1 MTGGAFYWSLINLRL
16 YCMLLSVFEKRS
28 DDLEIID
35 TDDYTP
41 AEYEQ
46 FLREIR
52 FINRW
57 LGDVRA
63 LKQTLL
69 REIARENKQKFSVL
83 DVGAGS
89 GELLRVIA
97 GFAGK
102 ANRKTEL
109 CGLELNERSC
119 AANLEESKNFPEIK
133 AIRGDALNLPFTDQ
147 SFDYVYCSLFTHH
160 FVDEKVVEILSEMR
174 RVAKRKVYVIDLQRS
189 AAAHLGYR
197 IFSRLFFLSRL
208 SSHDGALSVKRSF
221 LPDELENLGAQA
233 GLKNVR
239 VTKHIPARLVLSGE
253 I

>member
-1 MTGGAFYWSLINLRL
+1 M
-16 YCMLLSVFEKRS
+16 FEKRS
-28 DDLEIID
+28 YDLEIID

-41 AEYEQ
+41 AEYER

-57 LGDVRA
+57 LGDVTA

-69 REIARENKQKFSVL
+69 REIERENKREFSVL

-97 GFAGK
+97 RFAGK
-102 ANRKTEL
+102 AKRKTGL
-109 CGLELNERSC
+109 YGLELNERSC
-119 AANLEESKNFPEIK
+119 QANLEESKYFPEIK
-133 AIRGDALNLPFTDQ
+133 AIRGNAFNLPFADA

-174 RVAKRKVYVIDLQRS
+174 RVARHKVFVIDLHRS
-189 AAAHLGYR
+189 SAAHLGYR
-197 IFSRLFFLSRL
+197 IFSRVFFLSRL

-221 LPDELENLGAQA
+221 LPDELVDFGRQA

>member
-1 MTGGAFYWSLINLRL
+1 MRL
-16 YCMLLSVFEKRS
+16 CCILFCVFEKRS
-28 DDLEIID
+28 YDLEIID

-57 LGDVRA
+57 LGDVTA

-69 REIARENKQKFSVL
+69 REIEREKKQNFSVL
-83 DVGAGS
+83 DVGAGA

-97 GFAGK
+97 KFAGK
-102 ANRKTEL
+102 ANCQTNL

-119 AANLEESKNFPEIK
+119 QANLEESKDFPEIK
-133 AIRGDALNLPFTDQ
+133 AIRGNALNLPFADA

-160 FVDEKVVEILSEMR
+160 FTDDKVLEILMEMR
-174 RVAKRKVYVIDLQRS
+174 RVARRKIFVIDLHRNKN
-189 AAAHLGYR
+189 AYLGYKLFR
-197 IFSRLFFLSRL
+197 SIFLRGRLAK
-208 SSHDGALSVKRSF
+208 HDGLLSILRSF
-221 LPDELENLGAQA
+221 MPEELEDLGIKA

-239 VTKHIPARLVLSGE
+239 VTKHTPARLVLSGE

>member
-1 MTGGAFYWSLINLRL
+1 
-16 YCMLLSVFEKRS
+16 MLFCVFEKRS
-28 DDLEIID
+28 YDLEIID

-57 LGDVRA
+57 LGDVTA

-69 REIARENKQKFSVL
+69 DEIAGEKKQEFSVL

-97 GFAGK
+97 KFA
-102 ANRKTEL
+102 RKTNCKAAL
-109 CGLELNERSC
+109 YGLELNARSC
-119 AANLEESKNFPEIK
+119 AASLEESKNLPEIK
-133 AIRGDALNLPFTDQ
+133 AIRGNALNLPFADRA
-147 SFDYVYCSLFTHH
+147 FDYVYCSLFTHH
-160 FVDEKVVEILSEMR
+160 FTDEKVLEILSEMR
-174 RVAKRKVYVIDLQRS
+174 RVARRKIFVIDLHRHKN
-189 AAAHLGYR
+189 AYLGYKLFR
-197 IFSRLFFLSRL
+197 SLFLRGRLAKNDGLLSIL
-208 SSHDGALSVKRSF
+208 RSF
-221 LPDELENLGAQA
+221 VPEELEDFGIRA

-239 VTKHIPARLVLSGE
+239 VTKHVPARLVLSGE